1 MVDTKNKK
9 VQKMREVRMI
19 LEIMLLLKKWDVITG
34 GQIKNNVGS
43 SNCKKQDTSKY
54 NLTIGSVVILK
65 TVVMRF
71 IFMYRVKDSAVV
83 FRRITRGINANNN
96 SVTCEW

>member
-34 GQIKNNVGS
+34 G
-43 SNCKKQDTSKY
+43 
-54 NLTIGSVVILK
+54 
-65 TVVMRF
+65 
-71 IFMYRVKDSAVV
+71 
-83 FRRITRGINANNN
+83 
-96 SVTCEW
+96 